1 MIVPRALLAAAAT
14 LSSGVL
20 IPFYIDPLD
29 TKCTPWVPLFNTI
42 AAHPTVPFW
51 VVINPNSGPGNI
63 GGQAPKTY
71 RACIP
76 KLRAPNVV
84 ILGYVH
90 TSYGKAS
97 RKAGVTQDVNT
108 YAGWNATY
116 RPDGIFFDEVSGEKK
131 DLATYKGFVSHARP
145 LFNGGNGF
153 VSDFVPSAV
162 QYSQRLTFA
171 PKISLNPGTAPD
183 DSDYYTIA
191 DLVLSDELF
200 YDQFDPSTLQLG
212 SATPPSKQAIVL
224 TDGPSTPPTS
234 LIEQVVT
241 QDHIKA
247 FYVTTDSQANG
258 ANPYDDLPTDLES
271 YIAAIQAAQ

>member
-1 MIVPRALLAAAAT
+1 MSFLRARNQHH
-14 LSSGVL
+14 SCVL
-20 IPFYIDPLD
+20 
-29 TKCTPWVPLFNTI
+29 TPSVRSI

-51 VVINPNSGPGNI
+51 VVINPNSGPGNN

-200 YDQFDPSTLQLG
+200 YDQFEYVGAAFS
-212 SATPPSKQAIVL
+212 SEAC
-224 TDGPSTPPTS
+224 S
-234 LIEQVVT
+234 LSPVPAPALCSLVPRR
-241 QDHIKA
+241 HRPNKPL
-247 FYVTTDSQANG
+247 S
-258 ANPYDDLPTDLES
+258 
-271 YIAAIQAAQ
+271 

>member
-51 VVINPNSGPGNI
+51 VVINPNSGPGNN

-76 KLRAPNVV
+76 KLRAPNVL

-131 DLATYKGFVSHARP
+131 DLATYKGFVSQARP

-153 VSDFVPSAV
+153 
-162 QYSQRLTFA
+162 
-171 PKISLNPGTAPD
+171 ISLNPGTAPD

-200 YDQFDPSTLQLG
+200 YDQFDPSTLHLG